1 MNTTITKAT
10 IISLAAILLLT
21 MIISRICIKL
31 LIKMLKEAGCTT
43 LNYRGKE
50 ITFAVGIAFVPVILT
65 MSALCLYISPNYYV
79 IYVSYLI
86 GVCAMGFAGVLDDMI
101 GEVHIKGLKSHINS
115 FLHRHLTTGFIKAF
129 IGVLISCIISIGISK
144 NSSDFILNVLVMA
157 LFTNTLNLL
166 DLRPGRCAKA
176 FLLLGILIFIS
187 NIISI
192 ISIFPLGI
200 TLTIVIVYISYDLKE
215 LCILGDTGS
224 NILGITLGFYSA
236 LCYYASI
243 KLTIIFALL
252 IINITAE
259 KISITTIISKNRL
272 LNYLDSLGRSNG

>member
-1 MNTTITKAT
+1 
-10 IISLAAILLLT
+10 
-21 MIISRICIKL
+21 
-31 LIKMLKEAGCTT
+31 
-43 LNYRGKE
+43 
-50 ITFAVGIAFVPVILT
+50 
-65 MSALCLYISPNYYV
+65 
-79 IYVSYLI
+79 
-86 GVCAMGFAGVLDDMI
+86 
-101 GEVHIKGLKSHINS
+101 
-115 FLHRHLTTGFIKAF
+115 
-129 IGVLISCIISIGISK
+129 
-144 NSSDFILNVLVMA
+144 MA

-243 KLTIIFALL
+243 KLIIIFALL
-252 IINITAE
+252 IINIAAE
-259 KISITTIISKNRL
+259 KISITAIISKNRL
-272 LNYLDSLGRSNG
+272 LNYLDNLGRSNG